1 MNFKVMKIRFILF
14 FMMLP
19 FAIYA
24 QNDNVPLKFTLE
36 QCLDYAFGNS
46 YERQSMELSNKSQQL
61 SYQQSKEQRLPSVN
75 ASIGENF
82 SNNNSGHYL
91 SGNLGINAG
100 MSIYQGGQINAT
112 IKQEELSC
120 ERSEFEIR
128 RYDDNLSIQILQSFL
143 TIIGNQELLNYQK
156 SVLNSS
162 REAMKQGL
170 RKYEV
175 GSILESDYLLLAA
188 QYASDT
194 NNIVDTQM
202 EIENNV
208 LNLKVLLS
216 MDQMTELEIVS
227 PDTAII
233 NVLSSFPS
241 LEESV
246 SSSLEYSPDLKI
258 SDYDIEIAKQS
269 LRIAKSNYYPT
280 VNLSAGVSTGH
291 YNYNNIGKQFANQLS
306 EQIGVSVSIPIYNR
320 GSSKLRVKQS
330 EISLEQSQLSYM
342 QNELSLR
349 QTIVQEYKNMISSYN
364 KYNVSKQTK
373 DAYLKSFEAYNVQF
387 QYGSITAV
395 ELLQQQN
402 SYLNALNNYIQNK
415 YSFILQR
422 KILDVY
428 MGKGVVNHELEIK

>member
-1 MNFKVMKIRFILF
+1 MRIRLILF
-14 FMMLP
+14 LILVP
-19 FAIYA
+19 FVMNA
-24 QNDNVPLKFTLE
+24 QDTLSLKFTLE
-36 QCLDYAFGNS
+36 ECLEYAFSNS

-61 SYQQSKEQRLPSVN
+61 SYKQSKEQRLPSVN
-75 ASIGENF
+75 ASLGESF
-82 SNNNSGHYL
+82 SNNASGANF
-91 SGNLGINAG
+91 SGNIGINAG
-100 MSIYQGGQINAT
+100 MPIYQGGQINAT
-112 IKQEELSC
+112 IEQEKLSC
-120 ERSEFEIR
+120 EQSEIELQ
-128 RYDDNLSIQILQSFL
+128 RYDDDLSIQILQSFL
-143 TIIGNQELLNYQK
+143 TILGNQELLNYQK

-162 REAMKQGL
+162 REAMKQGK

-175 GSILESDYLLLAA
+175 GAILESDYLLLAA

-202 EIENNV
+202 DIENNMI
-208 LNLKVLLS
+208 NLKVLLS
-216 MDQMTELEIVS
+216 MDPMQELEIVS

-233 NVLSSFPS
+233 NSLASFPS

-246 SSSLEYSPDLKI
+246 AQSIAYSPNLKI
-258 SDYDIEIAKQS
+258 SNYNIEIAKQS

-280 VNLSAGVSTGH
+280 VNLSAGVNTGH
-291 YNYNNIGKQFANQLS
+291 YNYKNIGGQLTTQLS
-306 EQIGVSVSIPIYNR
+306 EQIGVSVNIPIYNR

-330 EISLEQSQLSYM
+330 EIALEQTQLSYEQDVLSVR
-342 QNELSLR
+342 QN
-349 QTIVQEYKNMISSYN
+349 IVQEYQNMISSYN

-402 SYLNALNNYIQNK
+402 SYLNALNNFIQNK

-428 MGKGVVNHELEIK
+428 MGKGIVEN

>member
-1 MNFKVMKIRFILF
+1 MRIRLILF
-14 FMMLP
+14 LILAPLVMN
-19 FAIYA
+19 A
-24 QNDNVPLKFTLE
+24 QDTLSLKFTIEECLE
-36 QCLDYAFGNS
+36 YAFSNS

-61 SYQQSKEQRLPSVN
+61 SYKQSKEQRLPSVN
-75 ASIGENF
+75 ASLGESF
-82 SNNNSGHYL
+82 SNNASGANF
-91 SGNLGINAG
+91 SGNIGINAG
-100 MSIYQGGQINAT
+100 MPIYQGGQINAT
-112 IKQEELSC
+112 IKQEKLSC
-120 ERSEFEIR
+120 EQSEIELQ
-128 RYDDNLSIQILQSFL
+128 RYDDDLSIQILQSFL
-143 TIIGNQELLNYQK
+143 TILGNQELLNYQK

-162 REAMKQGL
+162 REAMKQGK

-175 GSILESDYLLLAA
+175 GAILESDYLLLAA

-202 EIENNV
+202 DIENNMI
-208 LNLKVLLS
+208 NLKVLLS
-216 MDQMTELEIVS
+216 MDPMQELEIVS

-233 NVLSSFPS
+233 NSLASFPS

-246 SSSLEYSPDLKI
+246 EQSLAYSPNLKI
-258 SDYDIEIAKQS
+258 SNYNIDIAKQS

-280 VNLSAGVSTGH
+280 VNLSAGVNTGH
-291 YNYNNIGKQFANQLS
+291 YNYKNIGRQLTTQLS
-306 EQIGVSVSIPIYNR
+306 EQIGVSVNIPIYNR

-330 EISLEQSQLSYM
+330 EIALEQTQLSYEQDVLSVR
-342 QNELSLR
+342 QN
-349 QTIVQEYKNMISSYN
+349 IVQEYQNMISSYN

-402 SYLNALNNYIQNK
+402 SYLNALNNFIQNK

-428 MGKGVVNHELEIK
+428 MGKGIVGN

>member
-1 MNFKVMKIRFILF
+1 MRIRLILF
-14 FMMLP
+14 LILVP
-19 FAIYA
+19 FVMNA
-24 QNDNVPLKFTLE
+24 QDTLSLKFTLE
-36 QCLDYAFGNS
+36 ECLEYAFSNS

-61 SYQQSKEQRLPSVN
+61 SYKQSKEQRLPSVN
-75 ASIGENF
+75 ASLGESF
-82 SNNNSGHYL
+82 SNNASGANF
-91 SGNLGINAG
+91 SGNIGINAG
-100 MSIYQGGQINAT
+100 MPIYQGGQINAT
-112 IKQEELSC
+112 IKQEKLSC
-120 ERSEFEIR
+120 EQSEIELQ
-128 RYDDNLSIQILQSFL
+128 RYDDDLSIQILQSFL
-143 TIIGNQELLNYQK
+143 TILGNQELLNYQK

-162 REAMKQGL
+162 REAMKQGK

-175 GSILESDYLLLAA
+175 GAILESDYLLLAA

-202 EIENNV
+202 DIENNMI
-208 LNLKVLLS
+208 NLKVLLS
-216 MDQMTELEIVS
+216 MDPMQELEIVS

-233 NVLSSFPS
+233 NSLASFPS

-246 SSSLEYSPDLKI
+246 AQSIAYSPNLKI
-258 SDYDIEIAKQS
+258 SNYNIEIAKQS

-280 VNLSAGVSTGH
+280 VNLSAGVNTGH
-291 YNYNNIGKQFANQLS
+291 YNYKNIGGQLTTQLS
-306 EQIGVSVSIPIYNR
+306 EQIGVSVNIPIYNR

-330 EISLEQSQLSYM
+330 KIALEQTQLSYEQDVLSVR
-342 QNELSLR
+342 QN
-349 QTIVQEYKNMISSYN
+349 IVQEYQNMISSYN

-402 SYLNALNNYIQNK
+402 SYLNALNNFIQNK

-428 MGKGVVNHELEIK
+428 MGKGIVGN

>member
-1 MNFKVMKIRFILF
+1 MRIRLVLF
-14 FMMLP
+14 LMMMPL
-19 FAIYA
+19 AMYA
-24 QNDNVPLKFTLE
+24 QDDTLSLKFTLE
-36 QCLDYAFGNS
+36 ECLEYAFSNS
-46 YERQSMELSNKSQQL
+46 YDRQSMELLNKSQQL
-61 SYQQSKEQRLPSVN
+61 AYKQSKEQRLPSVS
-75 ASIGENF
+75 ASLSEGF
-82 SNNNSGHYL
+82 SNNSSGSAF
-91 SGNLGINAG
+91 SGSVGINAG
-100 MSIYQGGQINAT
+100 MPIYQGGQINAT
-112 IKQEELSC
+112 IQQEELAC
-120 ERSEFEIR
+120 EQSALEIQ

-143 TIIGNQELLNYQK
+143 TILGNQELLNYQK

-162 REAMKQGL
+162 REAMKQGQ

-202 EIENNV
+202 EIENN
-208 LNLKVLLS
+208 LINLKVLLS
-216 MDQMTELEIVS
+216 MDPMQELEIVS

-233 NVLSSFPS
+233 NTLSSFPS

-246 SSSLEYSPDLKI
+246 EQSLAYSPNLKI
-258 SDYDIEIAKQS
+258 SNYDIDIARQS

-280 VNLSAGVSTGH
+280 VNLSAGVNTGH
-291 YNYNNIGKQFANQLS
+291 HNYDNIGQQFADQLS
-306 EQIGVSVSIPIYNR
+306 EQIGISVNIPIYNR

-330 EISLEQSQLSYM
+330 EIALEQTQLSHE
-342 QNELSLR
+342 QNVLAER
-349 QTIVQEYKNMISSYN
+349 QTIVQEYQNMISSYN

-428 MGKGVVNHELEIK
+428 MGLGIN

>member
-1 MNFKVMKIRFILF
+1 MRIRLILF
-14 FMMLP
+14 LILVP
-19 FAIYA
+19 FVMNA
-24 QNDNVPLKFTLE
+24 QDTLSLKFTLE
-36 QCLDYAFGNS
+36 ECLEYAFSNS

-61 SYQQSKEQRLPSVN
+61 SYKQSKEQRLPSVN
-75 ASIGENF
+75 ASLGESF
-82 SNNNSGHYL
+82 SNNASGANF
-91 SGNLGINAG
+91 SGNIGINAG
-100 MSIYQGGQINAT
+100 MPIYQGGQINAT
-112 IKQEELSC
+112 IEQEKLSC
-120 ERSEFEIR
+120 EQSEIELQ
-128 RYDDNLSIQILQSFL
+128 RYDDDLSIQILQSFL
-143 TIIGNQELLNYQK
+143 TILGNQELLNYQK

-162 REAMKQGL
+162 REAMKQGK

-175 GSILESDYLLLAA
+175 GAILESDYLLLAA

-202 EIENNV
+202 DIENNMI
-208 LNLKVLLS
+208 NLKVLLS
-216 MDQMTELEIVS
+216 MDPMQELEIVS

-233 NVLSSFPS
+233 NSLASFPS

-246 SSSLEYSPDLKI
+246 AQSIAYSPNLKI
-258 SDYDIEIAKQS
+258 SNYNIDIAKQS

-280 VNLSAGVSTGH
+280 VNLSAGVNTGH
-291 YNYNNIGKQFANQLS
+291 YNYKNIGGQLTTQLS
-306 EQIGVSVSIPIYNR
+306 EQIGVSVNIPIYNR

-330 EISLEQSQLSYM
+330 EIALEQTQLSYEQDVLSVR
-342 QNELSLR
+342 QN
-349 QTIVQEYKNMISSYN
+349 IVQEYQNMISSYN

-402 SYLNALNNYIQNK
+402 SYLNALNNFIQNK

-428 MGKGVVNHELEIK
+428 MGKGIVGN

>member
-1 MNFKVMKIRFILF
+1 MRIRFILF
-14 FMMLP
+14 LLMFPLAM
-19 FAIYA
+19 YA
-24 QNDNVPLKFTLE
+24 QDNKTLRFTLE
-36 QCLDYAFGNS
+36 DCLEYAFSNS

-61 SYQQSKEQRLPSVN
+61 AYKQSKEQRLPSVS
-75 ASIGENF
+75 ASLSEGF
-82 SNNNSGHYL
+82 SNNSSGSAF
-91 SGNLGINAG
+91 SGSVGINAG
-100 MSIYQGGQINAT
+100 MPIYQGGQINAT
-112 IKQEELSC
+112 IQQELLYCEQSEL
-120 ERSEFEIR
+120 EIQ

-143 TIIGNQELLNYQK
+143 TILGNQELLNYQK

-162 REAMKQGL
+162 REAMKQGK

-175 GSILESDYLLLAA
+175 GAILESDYLLLAA

-202 EIENNV
+202 EIESN
-208 LNLKVLLS
+208 LINLKVLLS
-216 MDQMTELEIVS
+216 MNPMQELEIVS

-233 NVLSSFPS
+233 NTLSSFPS

-246 SSSLEYSPDLKI
+246 AQSLEYSPNLKI
-258 SDYDIEIAKQS
+258 SNYNIEIAKQS
-269 LRIAKSNYYPT
+269 LRIAKSSYYPT
-280 VNLSAGVSTGH
+280 VNLSAGVNTGH
-291 YNYNNIGKQFANQLS
+291 QNYKNIGEQLANQLS
-306 EQIGVSVSIPIYNR
+306 EQIGISVNIPIYNR
-320 GSSKLRVKQS
+320 GASKLRVHQS
-330 EISLEQSQLSYM
+330 EIALEQQQLSYEQDM
-342 QNELSLR
+342 LSVRQN
-349 QTIVQEYKNMISSYN
+349 IVQEYQNMISSYN

-402 SYLNALNNYIQNK
+402 SYLNALNNFIQNK

-428 MGKGVVNHELEIK
+428 MGLGIL

>member
-1 MNFKVMKIRFILF
+1 MKFKVMKIRLILF
-14 FMMLP
+14 FMMLSP
-19 FAIYA
+19 LFLKA
-24 QNDNVPLKFTLE
+24 QDSTQSLRFTLE
-36 QCLDYAFGNS
+36 ECLEYAFSNS
-46 YERQSMELSNKSQQL
+46 YERQSMELANKSQQL
-61 SYQQSKEQRLPSVN
+61 SYEQSKEQRLPSVS
-75 ASIGENF
+75 ASLSESF
-82 SNNNSGHYL
+82 FNNISGAGF
-91 SGNLGINAG
+91 SGNVGFNAG
-100 MSIYQGGQINAT
+100 MPIYQGGQIDAT
-112 IKQEELSC
+112 IQQELLS
-120 ERSEFEIR
+120 SEQSALEIK

-143 TIIGNQELLNYQK
+143 TILGNQELLNYQK

-162 REAMKQGL
+162 REAMKQGK

-202 EIENNV
+202 EIENNM

-216 MDQMTELEIVS
+216 MDPMTELEIVS
-227 PDTAII
+227 PDTTAIGT
-233 NVLSSFPS
+233 LSTFPT

-246 SSSLEYSPDLKI
+246 TQSLEYSPNLKI

-280 VNLSAGVSTGH
+280 VNLSAGVNTGH
-291 YNYNNIGKQFANQLS
+291 YNYDNVAKQFANQLS
-306 EQIGVSVSIPIYNR
+306 EQIGLSVNIPIYNR
-320 GSSKLRVKQS
+320 GATKLRVKQN
-330 EISLEQSQLSYM
+330 EIALEQTQLSYE
-342 QNELSLR
+342 QNVLSER
-349 QTIVQEYKNMISSYN
+349 QTIVQEYNNMISSYN

-373 DAYLKSFEAYNVQF
+373 DAYFKSFEAYNVQF

-402 SYLNALNNYIQNK
+402 SYLNALNNFIQNK

-428 MGKGVVNHELEIK
+428 MGKGIGAMNNEQ

>member
-1 MNFKVMKIRFILF
+1 MRIRLILF
-14 FMMLP
+14 LILVP
-19 FAIYA
+19 FVMNA
-24 QNDNVPLKFTLE
+24 QDTLSLKFTLE
-36 QCLDYAFGNS
+36 ECLEYAFSNS

-61 SYQQSKEQRLPSVN
+61 SYKQSKEQRLPSVN
-75 ASIGENF
+75 ASLGESF
-82 SNNNSGHYL
+82 SNNASGANF
-91 SGNLGINAG
+91 SGNIGINAG
-100 MSIYQGGQINAT
+100 MPIYQGGQINAT
-112 IKQEELSC
+112 IEQEKLSC
-120 ERSEFEIR
+120 EQSEIELQ
-128 RYDDNLSIQILQSFL
+128 RYDDDLSIQILQSFL
-143 TIIGNQELLNYQK
+143 TILGNQELLNYQK

-162 REAMKQGL
+162 REAMKQGK

-175 GSILESDYLLLAA
+175 GAILESDYLLLAA

-202 EIENNV
+202 DIENNMI
-208 LNLKVLLS
+208 NLKVLLS
-216 MDQMTELEIVS
+216 MDPMQELEIVS

-233 NVLSSFPS
+233 NSLASFPS

-246 SSSLEYSPDLKI
+246 AQSIAYSPNLKI
-258 SDYDIEIAKQS
+258 SNYNIEIAKQS

-280 VNLSAGVSTGH
+280 VNLSAGVNTGH
-291 YNYNNIGKQFANQLS
+291 YNYNNIGRQLTTQLS
-306 EQIGVSVSIPIYNR
+306 EQIGVSVNIPIYNR

-330 EISLEQSQLSYM
+330 EIALEQTQLSYEQDVLSVR
-342 QNELSLR
+342 QN
-349 QTIVQEYKNMISSYN
+349 IVQEYQNMISSYN

-402 SYLNALNNYIQNK
+402 SYLNALNNFIQNK

-428 MGKGVVNHELEIK
+428 MGKGIIEN

>member
-1 MNFKVMKIRFILF
+1 MRIRLILF
-14 FMMLP
+14 LILVP
-19 FAIYA
+19 FVMNA
-24 QNDNVPLKFTLE
+24 QDTLSLKFTLE
-36 QCLDYAFGNS
+36 ECLEYAFSNS

-61 SYQQSKEQRLPSVN
+61 SYKQSKEQRLPSVN
-75 ASIGENF
+75 ASLGESF
-82 SNNNSGHYL
+82 SNNASGANF
-91 SGNLGINAG
+91 SGNIGINAG
-100 MSIYQGGQINAT
+100 MPIYQGGQINAT
-112 IKQEELSC
+112 IEQEKLSC
-120 ERSEFEIR
+120 EQSEIELQ
-128 RYDDNLSIQILQSFL
+128 RYDDDLSIQILQSFL
-143 TIIGNQELLNYQK
+143 TILGNQELLNYQK

-162 REAMKQGL
+162 REAMKQGK

-175 GSILESDYLLLAA
+175 GAILESDYLLLAA

-202 EIENNV
+202 DIENNMI
-208 LNLKVLLS
+208 NLKVLLS
-216 MDQMTELEIVS
+216 MDPMQELEIVS

-233 NVLSSFPS
+233 NSLASFPS

-246 SSSLEYSPDLKI
+246 AQSIAYSPNLKI
-258 SDYDIEIAKQS
+258 SNYNIEIAKQS

-280 VNLSAGVSTGH
+280 VNLSAGVNTGH
-291 YNYNNIGKQFANQLS
+291 YNYKNIGGQLTTQLS
-306 EQIGVSVSIPIYNR
+306 EQIGVSVNIPIYNR

-330 EISLEQSQLSYM
+330 KIALEQTQLSYEQDVLSVR
-342 QNELSLR
+342 QN
-349 QTIVQEYKNMISSYN
+349 IVQEYQNMISSYN

-402 SYLNALNNYIQNK
+402 SYLNALNNFIQNK

-428 MGKGVVNHELEIK
+428 MGKGIVGN

>member
-1 MNFKVMKIRFILF
+1 MRIRLILF
-14 FMMLP
+14 LILVP
-19 FAIYA
+19 FVMNA
-24 QNDNVPLKFTLE
+24 QDTLSLKFTLE
-36 QCLDYAFGNS
+36 ECLEYAFSNS
-46 YERQSMELSNKSQQL
+46 YERQSMELSNKSQLL
-61 SYQQSKEQRLPSVN
+61 SYKQSKEQRLPSVN
-75 ASIGENF
+75 ASLGESF
-82 SNNNSGHYL
+82 SNNASGANF
-91 SGNLGINAG
+91 SGNIGINAG
-100 MSIYQGGQINAT
+100 MPIYQGGQINAT
-112 IKQEELSC
+112 IEQEKLSC
-120 ERSEFEIR
+120 EQSEIELQ
-128 RYDDNLSIQILQSFL
+128 RYDDDLSIQILQSFL
-143 TIIGNQELLNYQK
+143 TILGNQELLNYQK

-162 REAMKQGL
+162 REAMKQGK

-175 GSILESDYLLLAA
+175 GAILESDYLLLAA

-202 EIENNV
+202 DIENNMI
-208 LNLKVLLS
+208 NLKVLLS
-216 MDQMTELEIVS
+216 MDPMQELEIVS

-233 NVLSSFPS
+233 NSLASFPS

-246 SSSLEYSPDLKI
+246 AQSIAYSPNLKI
-258 SDYDIEIAKQS
+258 SNYNIEIAKQS

-280 VNLSAGVSTGH
+280 VNLSAGVNTGH
-291 YNYNNIGKQFANQLS
+291 YNYKNIGGQLTTQLS
-306 EQIGVSVSIPIYNR
+306 EQIGVSVNIPIYNR

-330 EISLEQSQLSYM
+330 EIALEQTQLSYEQDVLSVR
-342 QNELSLR
+342 QN
-349 QTIVQEYKNMISSYN
+349 IVQEYQNMISSYN

-402 SYLNALNNYIQNK
+402 SYLNALNNFIQNK

-428 MGKGVVNHELEIK
+428 MGKGIIGN

>member
-1 MNFKVMKIRFILF
+1 MRIRLILF
-14 FMMLP
+14 LILVP
-19 FAIYA
+19 FVMNA
-24 QNDNVPLKFTLE
+24 QDTLSLKFTLE
-36 QCLDYAFGNS
+36 ECLEYTFSNS

-61 SYQQSKEQRLPSVN
+61 SYKQSKEQRLPSVN
-75 ASIGENF
+75 ASLGESF
-82 SNNNSGHYL
+82 SNNASGANF
-91 SGNLGINAG
+91 SGNIGINAG
-100 MSIYQGGQINAT
+100 MPIYQGGQINAT
-112 IKQEELSC
+112 IKQEKLSC
-120 ERSEFEIR
+120 EQSEIELQ
-128 RYDDNLSIQILQSFL
+128 RYDDDLSIQILQSFL
-143 TIIGNQELLNYQK
+143 TILGNQELLNYQK

-162 REAMKQGL
+162 REAMKQGK

-175 GSILESDYLLLAA
+175 GAILESDYLLLAA

-202 EIENNV
+202 DIENNMI
-208 LNLKVLLS
+208 NLKVLLS
-216 MDQMTELEIVS
+216 MDPMQELEIVS

-233 NVLSSFPS
+233 NSLASFPS

-246 SSSLEYSPDLKI
+246 AQSIAYSPNLKI
-258 SDYDIEIAKQS
+258 SNYNIEIAKQS

-280 VNLSAGVSTGH
+280 VNLSAGVNTGH
-291 YNYNNIGKQFANQLS
+291 YNYKNIGGQLTTQLS
-306 EQIGVSVSIPIYNR
+306 EQIGVSVNIPIYNR

-330 EISLEQSQLSYM
+330 EIALEQTQLSYEQDVLSVR
-342 QNELSLR
+342 QN
-349 QTIVQEYKNMISSYN
+349 IVQEYQNMISSYN

-402 SYLNALNNYIQNK
+402 SYLNALNNFIQNK

-428 MGKGVVNHELEIK
+428 MGKGIIEN

>member
-1 MNFKVMKIRFILF
+1 MRIRLILF
-14 FMMLP
+14 LILVP
-19 FAIYA
+19 FVMNA
-24 QNDNVPLKFTLE
+24 QDTLSLKFTLE
-36 QCLDYAFGNS
+36 ECLEYAFSNS

-61 SYQQSKEQRLPSVN
+61 SYKQSKEQRLPSVN
-75 ASIGENF
+75 ASLGESF
-82 SNNNSGHYL
+82 SNNASGANF
-91 SGNLGINAG
+91 SGNIGINAG
-100 MSIYQGGQINAT
+100 MPIYQGGQINAT
-112 IKQEELSC
+112 IEQEKLSC
-120 ERSEFEIR
+120 EQSEIELQ
-128 RYDDNLSIQILQSFL
+128 RYDDDLSIQILQSFL
-143 TIIGNQELLNYQK
+143 TILGNQELLNYQK

-162 REAMKQGL
+162 REAMKQGK

-175 GSILESDYLLLAA
+175 GAILESDYLLLAA

-202 EIENNV
+202 DIENNMI
-208 LNLKVLLS
+208 NLKVLLS
-216 MDQMTELEIVS
+216 MDPMQELEIVS

-233 NVLSSFPS
+233 NSLASFPS

-246 SSSLEYSPDLKI
+246 AQSIAYSPNLKI
-258 SDYDIEIAKQS
+258 SNYNIEIAKQS

-280 VNLSAGVSTGH
+280 VNLSAGVNTGH
-291 YNYNNIGKQFANQLS
+291 YNYKNIGGQLTTQLS
-306 EQIGVSVSIPIYNR
+306 EQIGVSVNIPIYNR

-330 EISLEQSQLSYM
+330 EIALEQTQLSYEQDVLSVR
-342 QNELSLR
+342 QN
-349 QTIVQEYKNMISSYN
+349 IVQEYQNMISSYN

-402 SYLNALNNYIQNK
+402 SYLNALNNFIQNK

-428 MGKGVVNHELEIK
+428 MGNGIVGN

>member
-1 MNFKVMKIRFILF
+1 MKIRLILF
-14 FMMLP
+14 LMLVP
-19 FAIYA
+19 FVLNA
-24 QNDNVPLKFTLE
+24 QDDSPLRFTLE
-36 QCLDYAFGNS
+36 ECLEYAFSNS

-61 SYQQSKEQRLPSVN
+61 SYKQSKEQRLPSVN
-75 ASIGENF
+75 ASLGESF
-82 SNNNSGHYL
+82 SNNASGAKF
-91 SGNLGINAG
+91 SGNIGINAG
-100 MSIYQGGQINAT
+100 MPIYQGGQINAT
-112 IKQEELSC
+112 IEQEKLSC
-120 ERSEFEIR
+120 EQSEIELQ
-128 RYDDNLSIQILQSFL
+128 RYDDDLSIQILQSFL
-143 TIIGNQELLNYQK
+143 TILGNQELLNYQK

-162 REAMKQGL
+162 REAMKQGQ

-175 GSILESDYLLLAA
+175 GAILESDYLLLAA

-202 EIENNV
+202 DIENNMI
-208 LNLKVLLS
+208 NLKVLLS
-216 MDQMTELEIVS
+216 MDPMQELEIVS

-233 NVLSSFPS
+233 NSLSSFPS

-246 SSSLEYSPDLKI
+246 SQSLEYSPNLKI
-258 SDYDIEIAKQS
+258 SNYDIDIARQS

-280 VNLSAGVSTGH
+280 VNLSAGVNTGH
-291 YNYNNIGKQFANQLS
+291 YNYKNIGRQLTTQLS
-306 EQIGVSVSIPIYNR
+306 EQIGVSVNIPIYNR

-330 EISLEQSQLSYM
+330 EIALEQTQLSYEQDVLSVR
-342 QNELSLR
+342 QN
-349 QTIVQEYKNMISSYN
+349 IVQEYQNMISSYN

-402 SYLNALNNYIQNK
+402 SYLNALNNFIQNK

-428 MGKGVVNHELEIK
+428 MGKGIVEN

>member
-1 MNFKVMKIRFILF
+1 MRIRLILF
-14 FMMLP
+14 LILAPLVMN
-19 FAIYA
+19 A
-24 QNDNVPLKFTLE
+24 QDTLSLKFTIEECLE
-36 QCLDYAFGNS
+36 YAFSNS

-61 SYQQSKEQRLPSVN
+61 SYKQSKEQRLPSVN
-75 ASIGENF
+75 ASLGESF
-82 SNNNSGHYL
+82 SNNASGANF
-91 SGNLGINAG
+91 SGNIGINAG
-100 MSIYQGGQINAT
+100 MPIYQGGQINAT
-112 IKQEELSC
+112 IEQEKLSC
-120 ERSEFEIR
+120 EQSEIELQ
-128 RYDDNLSIQILQSFL
+128 RYDDDLSIQILQSFL
-143 TIIGNQELLNYQK
+143 TILGNQELLNYQK

-162 REAMKQGL
+162 REAMKQGK

-175 GSILESDYLLLAA
+175 GAILESDYLLLAA

-202 EIENNV
+202 DIENNMI
-208 LNLKVLLS
+208 NLKVLLS
-216 MDQMTELEIVS
+216 MDPMQELEIVS

-233 NVLSSFPS
+233 NSLASFPS

-246 SSSLEYSPDLKI
+246 AQSIAYSPNLKI
-258 SDYDIEIAKQS
+258 SNYNIDIAKQS

-280 VNLSAGVSTGH
+280 VNLSAGINTGH
-291 YNYNNIGKQFANQLS
+291 YNYRNIGTQLTNQLS
-306 EQIGVSVSIPIYNR
+306 EQIGVSVNIPIYNR
-320 GSSKLRVKQS
+320 GASKLRVHQS
-330 EISLEQSQLSYM
+330 EIALEQTQLSYEQDVLSVR
-342 QNELSLR
+342 QN
-349 QTIVQEYKNMISSYN
+349 IVQEYQNMISSYN

-402 SYLNALNNYIQNK
+402 SYLNALNNFIQNK

-428 MGKGVVNHELEIK
+428 MGKGIVGN

>member
-1 MNFKVMKIRFILF
+1 M
-14 FMMLP
+14 
-19 FAIYA
+19 
-24 QNDNVPLKFTLE
+24 
-36 QCLDYAFGNS
+36 
-46 YERQSMELSNKSQQL
+46 
-61 SYQQSKEQRLPSVN
+61 
-75 ASIGENF
+75 
-82 SNNNSGHYL
+82 
-91 SGNLGINAG
+91 
-100 MSIYQGGQINAT
+100 
-112 IKQEELSC
+112 
-120 ERSEFEIR
+120 
-128 RYDDNLSIQILQSFL
+128 
-143 TIIGNQELLNYQK
+143 
-156 SVLNSS
+156 
-162 REAMKQGL
+162 
-170 RKYEV
+170 
-175 GSILESDYLLLAA
+175 
-188 QYASDT
+188 
-194 NNIVDTQM
+194 
-202 EIENNV
+202 
-208 LNLKVLLS
+208 
-216 MDQMTELEIVS
+216 
-227 PDTAII
+227 
-233 NVLSSFPS
+233 
-241 LEESV
+241 
-246 SSSLEYSPDLKI
+246 
-258 SDYDIEIAKQS
+258 
-269 LRIAKSNYYPT
+269 

>member
-1 MNFKVMKIRFILF
+1 MRIRFILF
-14 FMMLP
+14 LMMLP
-19 FAIYA
+19 LAINA
-24 QNDNVPLKFTLE
+24 QNDTLSLKFTLE
-36 QCLDYAFGNS
+36 ECLEYAFSNS

-61 SYQQSKEQRLPSVN
+61 SYQQSKEQRLPSVS
-75 ASIGENF
+75 ASVSESL
-82 SNNNSGHYL
+82 SNNLTGSSFN
-91 SGNLGINAG
+91 GNVGLNAG
-100 MSIYQGGQINAT
+100 MPIYQGGQINAT

-120 ERSEFEIR
+120 EQAELEIR
-128 RYDDNLSIQILQSFL
+128 RYDDDLSIQILQSFL

-162 REAMKQGL
+162 REAMKQGK

-202 EIENNV
+202 EIDNNI

-216 MDQMTELEIVS
+216 MDPMTELEIIS

-233 NVLSSFPS
+233 NSLSSFPS

-246 SSSLEYSPDLKI
+246 TQSLEYSPDLKI

-280 VNLSAGVSTGH
+280 VNLSAGINTGH
-291 YNYNNIGKQFANQLS
+291 HDFANIGQQFADQLY

-330 EISLEQSQLSYM
+330 EIALEQTQLSYE
-342 QNELSLR
+342 QNVLSVR
-349 QTIVQEYKNMISSYN
+349 QTIVQEYQNMLSSFN

-402 SYLNALNNYIQNK
+402 SYLNALNNFIQNK

-428 MGKGVVNHELEIK
+428 MGKGIVRIEN